1 MFDGKKEKPSNDD
14 ESKSLGN
21 LSKKYESGNRGPGT
35 VSTGKGD
42 HGGVSYGS
50 YQFATNNGSILRF
63 INSPVMEEWSDQFKG
78 LTPATPK
85 FNNVWKKIARKN
97 PNEFYSA
104 QHKYIYE
111 NYYLEMKHNIKE
123 VINLDEYSL
132 SVKDVVWSVA
142 VQHGSSSGVIKKA
155 LHNIDLKKASEKEI
169 IEAIYAERGRKNAK
183 GILVYFS
190 SSSLNVQKNIAERYK
205 NEENEAISKL

>member
-1 MFDGKKEKPSNDD
+1 LNWQNYNRI
-14 ESKSLGN
+14 GN
-21 LSKKYESGNRGPGT
+21 PHYLASTSGRCRR
-35 VSTGKGD
+35 
-42 HGGVSYGS
+42 
-50 YQFATNNGSILRF
+50 A
-63 INSPVMEEWSDQFKG
+63 E
-78 LTPATPK
+78 
-85 FNNVWKKIARKN
+85 
-97 PNEFYSA
+97 
-104 QHKYIYE
+104 
-111 NYYLEMKHNIKE
+111 HNIKE